1 MILNPDDTKKGFD
14 GPLTFALRVSECD
27 VSFLKER
34 LPGDFRHK
42 GTVATK
48 HILHT
53 TAVTFGANDCLLQTT
68 RHIVCPGQKE

>member
-48 HILHT
+48 HI
-53 TAVTFGANDCLLQTT
+53 
-68 RHIVCPGQKE
+68 